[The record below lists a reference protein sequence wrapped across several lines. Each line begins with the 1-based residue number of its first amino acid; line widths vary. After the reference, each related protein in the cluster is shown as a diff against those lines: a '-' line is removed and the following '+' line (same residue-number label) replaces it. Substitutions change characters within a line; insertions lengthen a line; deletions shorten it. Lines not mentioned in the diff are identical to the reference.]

1 MGLPQVSPKVTDEL
15 TTALSTFVSTP
26 PPSGGLSS
34 CDFDGQHGGST
45 NNRIAG
51 DFPCSSISD
60 FQRKTNLEL
69 PKGTDGPFKCR
80 NAVDGAA
87 IFQGLKID
95 SRDANGLLLPKMGQS
110 VQRPA
115 MRVVGFESSSVSGFE
130 NKTAGGIYP
139 SVAIGGTNP
148 STDPR
153 GQQVRKRLLSPLSS
167 MLHKEFHGDLLDIA
181 CGDARIDSSDSLRKH
196 SIFSSHDCKKA
207 NIGNAD
213 CFEAPVW
220 PISRCSNLR
229 NMLDDSR
236 MTGDFF
242 TDGPLLENKE
252 AFSHYHQLSAWG
264 FDSSKETSKMRTFS
278 GAIAIPPKK
287 VHSPPLS
294 FSPLGPKWPEKM
306 KIAGVHRDF
315 AKDMESDFSV
325 LKDGKGSSDGNG
337 TGILATSEDNFR
349 TREEESGMLHEEL
362 DPFTPK
368 RSLDVGFK
376 WGPESAPA
384 SHCMNHVNSLTML
397 PVRRSLVGSFEE
409 SLLSGRF
416 LAGKVSQRIDGFL
429 AVLNVTRG
437 NFSPPPLKLPF
448 AVTSIDSDSSLL
460 YYASIDLAGSLPSNK
475 CKGPKW
481 RRSLNNGDSRAAK
494 SRLCIPMK
502 GCIQLVLSNPE
513 RTPLHTFFCNYDLSD
528 MPAETKTFMRQKVTL
543 ASSLASPNPVKEE
556 AKNHDINIGPKD
568 IPVSGGSVHSK
579 FNSKPAE
586 CCVHNGDSQHHDTAS
601 KSESIE
607 KISSAFF
614 SSEDCLGEPN
624 GVDYVMNTNNSTKF
638 NNSQID
644 NFSQLDMCHLTSR
657 KSVSSSS
664 KVNNNSSG
672 AGVLRYA
679 LHLRFICLPSRK
691 YLKLKQRCKFDSSS
705 LAQTKNRDIEEERRF
720 YLYNDLR
727 VVFPQHHSDADEGKV
742 LSNPERTPL
751 HTFFCNY
758 DLSDMPAETKTF
770 MRQKVTLASSLASP
784 NPVKEEAKNHDIN
797 IGPKDIPVS
806 GGSVHSKFNSKPAEC
821 CVHNGDSQHHDTASK
836 SESIEKISSAF
847 FSSEDCL
854 GEPNGVDYVMN
865 TNNSTKFNNSQI
877 DNFSQLD
884 MCHLTSRKS
893 VSSSSKVN
901 NNSSGAGVLRY
912 ALHLRFICLPSR
924 KYLKLKQRC
933 KFDSS
938 SLAQTKNRDI
948 EEERRFYLYN
958 DLRVV
963 FPQHHSDADEGKV

>member
-15 TTALSTFVSTP
+15 TTALITFVSTP
-26 PPSGGLSS
+26 PPSGGLSC
-34 CDFDGQHGGST
+34 CDFDGLHGGST

-51 DFPCSSISD
+51 DFPCSSIGD

-69 PKGTDGPFKCR
+69 PKGTDGLFKCR
-80 NAVDGAA
+80 NTIDGAA
-87 IFQGLKID
+87 NFQGLKID
-95 SRDANGLLLPKMGQS
+95 SRATNGRLFPKMGQS

-115 MRVVGFESSSVSGFE
+115 MRVVGFQSNQQGSSVNGFE
-130 NKTAGGIYP
+130 NKAADGIYP
-139 SVAIGGTNP
+139 SVAVGGTDP
-148 STDPR
+148 SKTDPH

-181 CGDARIDSSDSLRKH
+181 CDDARIDSSDSLRKH
-196 SIFSSHDCKKA
+196 SIFSSQDCKKA
-207 NIGNAD
+207 NIGNAS

-220 PISRCSNLR
+220 PVSRCSNWR
-229 NMLDDSR
+229 NMLDDGR
-236 MTGDFF
+236 MTCDFF

-252 AFSHYHQLSAWG
+252 AFSHDHQLSAWG
-264 FDSSKETSKMRTFS
+264 FDPSKETSEIRTFS
-278 GAIAIPPKK
+278 REIAIPPKK

-306 KIAGVHRDF
+306 KLAGVHRDF

-325 LKDGKGSSDGNG
+325 LKNCKKSSDGNG

-349 TREEESGMLHEEL
+349 RREEETGMLHEEE
-362 DPFTPK
+362 DPFTSK
-368 RSLDVGFK
+368 RSLDVGFN

-384 SHCMNHVNSLTML
+384 SHCMHHINSLTML

-416 LAGKVSQRIDGFL
+416 LSGKVSQRIDGFL

-437 NFSPPPLKLPF
+437 NFSPPSQKLPF
-448 AVTSIDSDSSLL
+448 AVTSIDGDSSLL
-460 YYASIDLAGSLPSNK
+460 YYASIDLAGRLPSNK

-481 RRSLNNGDSRAAK
+481 RRSLSNGDSRAVK
-494 SRLCIPMK
+494 SRLRIPMK

-586 CCVHNGDSQHHDTAS
+586 CCVHNGDSQHHDMAS
-601 KSESIE
+601 KSKSTE
-607 KISSAFF
+607 KRSSAFF

-624 GVDYVMNTNNSTKF
+624 GFEYVMNTNNSTKL
-638 NNSQID
+638 NNSQSHKID
-644 NFSQLDMCHLTSR
+644 DCSQLDMCHLTSR
-657 KSVSSSS
+657 KPANSSS
-664 KVNNNSSG
+664 KVNNNSTG

-705 LAQTKNRDIEEERRF
+705 LPQTKNMDIEEERRF

-727 VVFPQHHSDADEGKV
+727 VVFPQHHSDAGEGKKWSAKLRRLLCLTNPWPCCYFADT
-742 LSNPERTPL
+742 LS
-751 HTFFCNY
+751 
-758 DLSDMPAETKTF
+758 AEI
-770 MRQKVTLASSLASP
+770 RA
-784 NPVKEEAKNHDIN
+784 
-797 IGPKDIPVS
+797 G
-806 GGSVHSKFNSKPAEC
+806 
-821 CVHNGDSQHHDTASK
+821 
-836 SESIEKISSAF
+836 
-847 FSSEDCL
+847 FSSEVS
-854 GEPNGVDYVMN
+854 EYEF
-865 TNNSTKFNNSQI
+865 FNEAATGGAP
-877 DNFSQLD
+877 FS
-884 MCHLTSRKS
+884 K
-893 VSSSSKVN
+893 
-901 NNSSGAGVLRY
+901 
-912 ALHLRFICLPSR
+912 
-924 KYLKLKQRC
+924 
-933 KFDSS
+933 
-938 SLAQTKNRDI
+938 
-948 EEERRFYLYN
+948 
-958 DLRVV
+958 
-963 FPQHHSDADEGKV
+963 